1 MKKIIFISSIL
12 FAAFFVS
19 NAQEQEQK
27 SRKEIRKEREAKRI
41 EEVRELINDSTFVF
55 NATHAMPLG
64 GGSIHLNYSFDAE
77 INKDTIVSYLPFYG
91 VAYRPDYGGRNSA
104 FDFTQPIEN
113 YKFEKD
119 KNGYMVTFEVKNKM
133 DHLDFTFHISELGYA
148 NLNIISTNRQ
158 AMSFYGTIEA
168 PSP

>member
-1 MKKIIFISSIL
+1 MKKIIFISALLITS
-12 FAAFFVS
+12 FFIS
-19 NAQEQEQK
+19 DAQGQDQK
-27 SRKEIRKEREAKRI
+27 SRKEIRKERETKKI
-41 EEVRELINDSTFVF
+41 EEVRNLIMDSTFVF

-104 FDFTQPIEN
+104 FDFIQPIEN
-113 YKFEKD
+113 YKLEKD

-133 DHLDFTFHISELGYA
+133 DHLDFTFRISELGYA

-158 AMSFYGTIEA
+158 AMSFYGIIEA